1 LKLEFWKEIGGKCCC
16 DCEFWAAWRANCL
29 ESGAL
34 LLTKLLN
41 LSRLP
46 SYRRLPP
53 AFGPSRSFS
62 PAFRL
67 PAAHLLSA
75 APPCLHFCAWLLNNR
90 VASTPPELP
99 AVHFKLFPSLRFNP
113 GLSSAPL
120 TRVAA
125 ALNPLPSPRELWLVQ
140 KSPFPTRNSSP
151 GARNACLP

>member
-1 LKLEFWKEIGGKCCC
+1 MSSGRKSVAS
-16 DCEFWAAWRANCL
+16 AAATASFGL
-29 ESGAL
+29 PGV
-34 LLTKLLN
+34 LTALN
-41 LSRLP
+41 LVLCFLLSSSISLACRVIAAFRLL
-46 SYRRLPP
+46 SGLP
-53 AFGPSRSFS
+53 AR
-62 PAFRL
+62 FRL
-67 PAAHLLSA
+67 PAALLLSA

-125 ALNPLPSPRELWLVQ
+125 ALNPLPSPRELQLVQ